1 MAHAVGNSP
10 VVRGLRGGRA
20 GQHLGNLPHGGAAQG
35 PHAAD
40 RSRRGVVQSG
50 DDRGAGLPAA
60 EPRFRGL
67 PPLAAPPRWA
77 RDPARGNRRRGAG
90 QQTGATAKGPESD
103 ANVPPEGSLCIPA
116 DAVSRCGGGVRF
128 VWPGT
133 RRRGCPHRG
142 SELAPLRRDQAGFP
156 APEAVG
162 SVF

>member
-10 VVRGLRGGRA
+10 VVRGLRGGRS
-20 GQHLGNLPHGGAAQG
+20 GQYPGDLPLGGAAQG

-60 EPRFRGL
+60 EPRKRGL
-67 PPLAAPPRWA
+67 PPLAAPPRRA
-77 RDPARGNRRRGAG
+77 RDPARGNRRREAG
-90 QQTGATAKGPESD
+90 LLTGGATAEGPESGTG
-103 ANVPPEGSLCIPA
+103 APPEGSLCIPA

-128 VWPGT
+128 VWPGI
-133 RRRGCPHRG
+133 RPGCSHRG
-142 SELAPLRRDQAGFP
+142 SEPAPLRRDQAGFP

-162 SVF
+162 GAS